1 MRQAVILVGGRE
13 TRPDAF
19 APNPLIPIRGDVRF
33 LDYLVENIARHGFEE
48 ILLLAD
54 PLADKVVERYSGR
67 SVRGG
72 QLQVIPVPA
81 QAGTAGA
88 LIHAR
93 ERLDDVF
100 LMSHGDSFLDMNY
113 LALSGAL
120 EDNVI
125 GALTLREVDDARHFG
140 RVSLEGNRI
149 TAFHEKDASSTGP
162 ALVSGGVYALRR
174 SILDRVSELPCS
186 IETDIFPQLLAG
198 GQLSGLKIDG
208 FFIDI
213 GLPEPLQE
221 GRTGLPDRMRRP
233 AVFFDRDGTLNVDH
247 GYTHKVEDLVFLPG
261 AIEAVR
267 AVNDAGALAIV
278 ITNQAGLA
286 RGLYEAAD
294 VDRFHHAMQDQL
306 RAHGAHIDAWYMCP
320 FHEDGIVSDFRQTGH
335 PDRKP
340 APGMIRRAMLDW
352 PIRTMGSFVVGDRE
366 LDRAAAV
373 NAGLPGFIVRP
384 GELLGQVQ
392 SSLGPLNLSSS
403 LSHSPQEGAVSE
415 FEPIIAR
422 AAYARDWLFNHA
434 LPLWWHIGFDP
445 RTQCFHE
452 RIGLDGSPA
461 LVPRRVRAQAR
472 QTFVYAM
479 AGRLGWKGPWREAVE
494 AGAQVLVSRGLRSDG
509 GTVHT
514 LNADGQILD
523 GRRDLYDSAFVAFG
537 LAHAGA
543 ALQRRDYL
551 DKAFGLTDW
560 LFENWSHP
568 NGGFLEGDV
577 VTVPPRRQNPHMH
590 MLEAL
595 LALHEATGDALA
607 LKRAGAI
614 VELFTTRFMSE
625 RWGALL
631 EYFDEAWAPVAGD
644 EGRISEPGHQ
654 FEWSWL
660 LDRYRRLSGVDVS
673 QAAHRLYVH
682 GEAYGVSSDGYT
694 VDEVWAE
701 GVVRTPTSRLWPHT
715 ERIKANI
722 IRVETLRDPR
732 AAGHVVEAFDA
743 LMTYCDLP
751 IPGLWRDR
759 RLPDG
764 SFLEEAAPASSF
776 YHIILALS
784 ELIRVAEMLESGG

>member
-1 MRQAVILVGGRE
+1 
-13 TRPDAF
+13 
-19 APNPLIPIRGDVRF
+19 
-33 LDYLVENIARHGFEE
+33 
-48 ILLLAD
+48 
-54 PLADKVVERYSGR
+54 
-67 SVRGG
+67 
-72 QLQVIPVPA
+72 
-81 QAGTAGA
+81 
-88 LIHAR
+88 
-93 ERLDDVF
+93 
-100 LMSHGDSFLDMNY
+100 
-113 LALSGAL
+113 
-120 EDNVI
+120 
-125 GALTLREVDDARHFG
+125 
-140 RVSLEGNRI
+140 
-149 TAFHEKDASSTGP
+149 
-162 ALVSGGVYALRR
+162 
-174 SILDRVSELPCS
+174 
-186 IETDIFPQLLAG
+186 
-198 GQLSGLKIDG
+198 
-208 FFIDI
+208 
-213 GLPEPLQE
+213 
-221 GRTGLPDRMRRP
+221 
-233 AVFFDRDGTLNVDH
+233 
-247 GYTHKVEDLVFLPG
+247 
-261 AIEAVR
+261 
-267 AVNDAGALAIV
+267 
-278 ITNQAGLA
+278 
-286 RGLYEAAD
+286 
-294 VDRFHHAMQDQL
+294 MQDQL

-320 FHEDGIVSDFRQTGH
+320 FHEDGVVSDFRRKGH

-352 PIRTMGSFVVGDRE
+352 PIRTMGSFAVGDRE
-366 LDRAAAV
+366 LDREAAS

-392 SSLGPLNLSSS
+392 SSLRSLNSSSS
-403 LSHSPQEGAVSE
+403 LHNLSQESAVSD

-422 AAYARDWLFNHA
+422 AAHAREWLFNHA

-445 RTQCFHE
+445 KAACFHE
-452 RIGLDGSPA
+452 RIAHDGSPVM
-461 LVPRRVRAQAR
+461 LSRRIRVQAR

-479 AGRLGWKGPWREAVE
+479 AGRLGWSGPWREAVE
-494 AGAQVLVSRGLRSDG
+494 AGTRVLLECGLRKDG
-509 GTVHT
+509 GT
-514 LNADGQILD
+514 IYSLD
-523 GRRDLYDSAFVAFG
+523 ERGNRLDERRDLYDTAFVTFA

-543 ALQRRDYL
+543 ILKRQDCLEAASSLVNWTY
-551 DKAFGLTDW
+551 A
-560 LFENWSHP
+560 NWSHP

-673 QAAHRLYVH
+673 EAAHRIYVH
-682 GEAYGVSSDGYT
+682 GEAYGVPSDGYT

-784 ELIRVAEMLESGG
+784 ELIRVADMLERGG

>member
-48 ILLLAD
+48 ILLLTDA
-54 PLADKVVERYSGR
+54 LTDKVVERYSGR
-67 SVRGG
+67 RVRGA
-72 QLQVIPVPA
+72 QLQVIPVSAP
-81 QAGTAGA
+81 AGTAGA

-100 LMSHGDSFLDMNY
+100 LMSNGDSFLDMNY

-120 EDNVI
+120 KDNVF
-125 GALTLREVDDARHFG
+125 GALALREVDDGRRFG
-140 RVSLEGNRI
+140 RVSLDGTHI
-149 TAFHEKDASSTGP
+149 TAFHEKDASWTGP
-162 ALVSGGVYALRR
+162 ALISGGVYALRR
-174 SILDRVSELPCS
+174 SILDLVSELPCS
-186 IETDIFPQLLAG
+186 IETDIFPRLLAS

-221 GRTGLPDRMRRP
+221 GRAGLPDRMRRP

-261 AIEAVR
+261 AIEAIR
-267 AVNDAGALAIV
+267 AVNDSGALAIV

-294 VDRFHHAMQDQL
+294 VDRFHRAMQDQL

-320 FHEDGIVSDFRQTGH
+320 FHEDGVVSDFRRKGH

-352 PIRTMGSFVVGDRE
+352 PIRTVGSFVVGDRE
-366 LDRAAAV
+366 LDREAAS

-392 SSLGPLNLSSS
+392 SSLRPLNSSSS
-403 LSHSPQEGAVSE
+403 LSHSAQESAVSE

-422 AAYARDWLFNHA
+422 AAYAREWLFNHA

-479 AGRLGWKGPWREAVE
+479 AGRLGWTGPWREAVE
-494 AGAQVLVSRGLRSDG
+494 AGAQVLVSRGLRPDG

-514 LNADGQILD
+514 LSADGQILD

-551 DKAFGLTDW
+551 DRAFALTDW

-614 VELFTTRFMSE
+614 VELFTRRFMSE

-673 QAAHRLYVH
+673 QAAHRIYVH
-682 GEAYGVSSDGYT
+682 GEAYGVPSDGYT

-732 AAGHVVEAFDA
+732 SAGHVVEAFDA

-776 YHIILALS
+776 YHVILALS
-784 ELIRVAEMLESGG
+784 ELIRVADMLERGG